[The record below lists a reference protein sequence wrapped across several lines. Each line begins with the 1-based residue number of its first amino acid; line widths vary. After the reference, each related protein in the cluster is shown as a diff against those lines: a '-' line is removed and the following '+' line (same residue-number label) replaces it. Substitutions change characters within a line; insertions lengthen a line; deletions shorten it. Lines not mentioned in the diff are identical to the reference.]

1 MAALKLEN
9 KLVSVEIDGTEYQL
23 KKFKAGQVREA
34 QRLMSE
40 GQESQGLEFQLNALV
55 GAGLPQSVV
64 DSLDLD
70 LLAPLNEALGLG
82 KK

>member
-9 KLVSVEIDGTEYQL
+9 KKVPVEIDGVVYQL
-23 KKFKAGQVREA
+23 TKFKAGHVREA
-34 QRLMSE
+34 QRLLSE
-40 GQESQGLEFQLNALV
+40 GQESQGLQFQLDALV
-55 GAGLPQSVV
+55 KSGLPQEIV
-64 DSLDLD
+64 DALDLD